1 MLVKEFSIQFQ
12 NKLQN
17 KDIEQK
23 FMQFQ
28 KNVINRAISND
39 IAYKTKT
46 EWNTIKLTEE
56 IQTNHILRT
65 RLLKKLGR
73 IPINSSM
80 MNI

>member
-1 MLVKEFSIQFQ
+1 MFAKEFLAQYL

-17 KDIEQK
+17 KDIELK

-39 IAYKTKT
+39 IAQKSKT
-46 EWNTIKLTEE
+46 EWNTTKLADE
-56 IQTNHILRT
+56 INSSLILRT

-80 MNI
+80 INV